1 MGQCAGNI
9 SRKNIKTDLQFSQLQ
24 LPKAECGDCSNS
36 GTHET
41 IQTKN
46 RTSSRFEQALK
57 EGEDNDFK
65 LIDNCGTV
73 QKPTIFISKQEN
85 SLYSKQKGLIELLNF
100 RSKNSN
106 NEFKRKNR
114 ISKYNRVVV
123 GRGYMGKRAKFN
135 FNYFSDIF
143 ICLVEKLQLIK
154 DIFFACIQY
163 STGEHHGI
171 TCTKIIINYWI
182 FVNIF
187 TIKIANTIFFT
198 YALQFNVNSTR
209 IYVNLLIGKNFSKQ
223 TI

>member
-100 RSKNSN
+100 RSKNSI

-114 ISKYNRVVV
+114 ISVKNYFGNTGLDTNSRFAEKVYLKFKHIMKSKKYNRVVV

-135 FNYFSDIF
+135 VKTNNR
-143 ICLVEKLQLIK
+143 KRK
-154 DIFFACIQY
+154 
-163 STGEHHGI
+163 
-171 TCTKIIINYWI
+171 
-182 FVNIF
+182 
-187 TIKIANTIFFT
+187 TIA
-198 YALQFNVNSTR
+198 R
-209 IYVNLLIGKNFSKQ
+209 
-223 TI
+223 